1 MGVFF
6 HLLNQTLNSL
16 VSKKAMSHEVQNIVL
31 WIIRNLVVL
40 RAAPGGFGG
49 TMGFQVWLIPAHNW
63 ETIREFLYKD
73 SE

>member
-1 MGVFF
+1 
-6 HLLNQTLNSL
+6 
-16 VSKKAMSHEVQNIVL
+16 MSHEVQNIVL

-63 ETIREFLYKD
+63 EAIREFLYKD